1 MKLADV
7 SVRRPVFAVMM
18 SAALIVMGWF
28 SYRQLGLD
36 LMPKTDY
43 PTVTVSTSLSGAS
56 AEEIETTVTKP
67 IEAAVNTI
75 NGIDELRCS
84 SSQGSSRC
92 SITFVLEREIEAAT
106 QDVRDKVATVHFPRD
121 TDPPSV
127 TKIDPDSAPVLT
139 VVVYAKRAPKELTQ
153 IADKQIKEVLETVQD
168 VGEVMLM
175 GNRRREIRVL
185 LNPTRLTAYQMT
197 TSQVFNAIARQ
208 NTETPGGSFISGPAE
223 IAMRTMGR
231 LRDVKDFER
240 IVLSYKEGSVVTVG
254 DVARVTDSNEEVR
267 SQTRLWE
274 ADMGKDAEG
283 ETAISLSIRKQSGT
297 NTVAVVD
304 RVLERLDRIKAGL
317 PSDISVKTTRD
328 QSRFIRKS
336 FEEIQH
342 HLLLGGL
349 FAAIVVFLFIRNL
362 RITIIA
368 ALAIPTSIIGTFT
381 AMKALGFTL
390 NNMTMLSLSLATG
403 IVIDDAI
410 VVLENIFRYI
420 EEKGATPKE
429 AAIKATSE
437 IGLAVMATTISLVVI
452 FLPVAFMTGQ
462 VGRYFYSFGLSS
474 ATAIMISMFVSFT
487 LTPALCA
494 YWLRSADARQG
505 HAGDTKNRG
514 FYAWMDRRYGQM
526 LEWSI
531 AHRGIMLGIAGAVVL
546 SAAVL
551 YPYVGKELVP
561 DDDQSEFSAN
571 LRLPRGTSFARTL
584 DYVKPIDSEIRTALG
599 ENLAAMM
606 TSIQNGSANYS
617 IQLTPIDQ
625 RDQSQQQLMQVVR
638 RVLSKY
644 RNARTSVSGGTDI
657 SGASSAGSR
666 GGGGGGMNRLNLIL
680 QGPDVEELQKLSYAG
695 DDMKGTIQAPG
706 PESLLAK
713 LREIDGVTDS
723 DTSFEPTQPELR
735 ITIDRKRAADMGV
748 PLDTLS
754 STMRTLV
761 GGEEVS
767 KFKDGDEQYS
777 VRLQLDDQYRRD
789 PRTMGDLVVPAAG
802 GRMVRVS
809 EVAALTLGNAPASID
824 RYNRMRQIS
833 VNANLD
839 TLKINL
845 GDAIAKARLKV
856 RELNLKAG
864 YQVTFGG
871 SAKTLS
877 EAGNDFVIVIIL
889 SIVFIY
895 MVLASQFN
903 SFVHP
908 LTIMTSLP
916 LSLPAG
922 MLALMMF
929 GMTINVYSAIGLM
942 MLFGIVKKN
951 SILQVD
957 YTNTL
962 RHEGLGR
969 HEAMMQANHV
979 RLRPILMTTLSI
991 VAGMLPIAFGRGAGS
1006 GSRASMAVTIIG
1018 GQVLCLLL
1026 TLLITPVVYSYFDDM
1041 REAKATD
1048 VIKALFNLVRGRR
1061 AAKAA
1066 LPGGQT
1072 SPIPVAP
1079 PAPEPQAGK

>member
-7 SVRRPVFAVMM
+7 SVNRPVFAVMM
-18 SAALIVMGWF
+18 SAALIVLGWF
-28 SYRQLGLD
+28 SYRELGLD

-43 PTVTVSTSLSGAS
+43 PTVSVMTTLSGAS
-56 AEEIETTVTKP
+56 AEEIETTITKP

-84 SSQGSSRC
+84 SSQGFSRC

-106 QDVRDKVATVHFPRD
+106 QDVRDKVAALRFPRD
-121 TDPPSV
+121 TDPPVV
-127 TKIDPDSAPVLT
+127 TKMDPDASPILT
-139 VVVYAKRAPKELTQ
+139 LVVFAERAPKELTQ
-153 IADKQIKEVLETVQD
+153 IADKQIKQVLETVQD
-168 VGEVMLM
+168 VGEVSLM
-175 GNRRREIRVL
+175 GDRRREIRIL
-185 LNPTRLTAYQMT
+185 LDPTRLTAYGMT
-197 TSQVFNAIARQ
+197 TAQVFNAVARQ
-208 NTETPGGSFISGPAE
+208 NVETPGGTFITGPSE

-231 LRDVKDFER
+231 LRDVKDFEN
-240 IVLSYKEGSVVTVG
+240 IVLSYDTGSVVTVA
-254 DVARVTDSNEEVR
+254 DVARVSDSNEEVR

-274 ADMGKDAEG
+274 SSMGKNAPG
-283 ETAISLSIRKQSGT
+283 VNAISLSIRKQSGT
-297 NTVAVVD
+297 NTVEVVD
-304 RVLERLDRIKAGL
+304 RVLSRLERIKTTL
-317 PSDISVKTTRD
+317 PQDISIRPTRD
-328 QSRFIRKS
+328 QSVFIRKS

-342 HLLLGGL
+342 HLLIGGL
-349 FAAIVVFLFIRNL
+349 LAAIVVFLFIRNFRVTL
-362 RITIIA
+362 IA

-420 EEKGATPKE
+420 EEKGASPKE
-429 AAIKATSE
+429 AAMKATGE
-437 IGLAVMATTISLVVI
+437 IGLAVMATTLSLVVI

-462 VGRYFYSFGLSS
+462 VGRYFYSFGISS
-474 ATAIMISMFVSFT
+474 ATAIMLSMFVSFT

-494 YWLRSADARQG
+494 YWLRPSDAKQG
-505 HAGDTKNRG
+505 HHTQSKDRG
-514 FYAWMDRRYGQM
+514 VYAWIDRQYGTL
-526 LEWSI
+526 LEWSM
-531 AHRGIMLGIAGAVVL
+531 AHRGLMLAIAGGVTVSAVL
-546 SAAVL
+546 L

-571 LRLPRGTSFARTL
+571 LRLPRGTSFGRTL
-584 DYVKPIDSEIRTALG
+584 EYVTPIEGELRKALG
-599 ENLAAMM
+599 DNLDAMM
-606 TSIQNGSANYS
+606 VSIQNGSANYS
-617 IQLTPIDQ
+617 VQLTPIKE
-625 RDQSQQQLMQVVR
+625 RKQSQLELMQVAR
-638 RVLSKY
+638 RVLGKY

-657 SGASSAGSR
+657 SGASSSGGR
-666 GGGGGGMNRLNLIL
+666 GGGGGGMNRLTLIL
-680 QGPDVEELQKLSYAG
+680 QGPDVEELQKLAYAG
-695 DDMKGTIQAPG
+695 DDLKGTILMPG
-706 PESLLAK
+706 ASSLLAK
-713 LREIDGVTDS
+713 LRQIDGVSDS

-735 ITIDRKRAADMGV
+735 INIDRKRAADLGA
-748 PLDTLS
+748 PLDTIS
-754 STMRTLV
+754 STMRTLI

-777 VRLQLDDQYRRD
+777 VRLRLDDPFLKD
-789 PRTMGDLVVPAAG
+789 PAAMGDLFVPASN
-802 GRMVRVS
+802 GRIIRVS
-809 EVAALTLGNAPASID
+809 DVAALTLDNAPASID

-839 TLKINL
+839 RLKITL
-845 GDAIAKARLKV
+845 GDALVQARQKV
-856 RELNLKAG
+856 GELNLKAG

-877 EAGNDFVIVIIL
+877 EAGSDFVLAIVL

-908 LTIMTSLP
+908 LTIMTALP

-922 MLALMMF
+922 LLALMAF

-962 RHEGLGR
+962 RAEGLSR
-969 HEAMMQANHV
+969 HDAIIQANHV
-979 RLRPILMTTLSI
+979 RLRPILMTTISI

-1018 GQVLCLLL
+1018 GQMLCLLL
-1026 TLLITPVVYSYFDDM
+1026 TLLVTPVVYSYFDGM
-1041 REAKATD
+1041 RDAKITD
-1048 VIKALFNLVRGRR
+1048 VVAKVWARVRRR
-1061 AAKAA
+1061 SEPVGDSAPA
-1066 LPGGQT
+1066 T
-1072 SPIPVAP
+1072 PVAVV
-1079 PAPEPQAGK
+1079 PAAEQRGL